1 MKGHGGSSSSRG
13 GASGSARVPRGSED
27 GSSGSDS
34 ILGSPEPHGDVL
46 GRPTVDPWYRSSER
60 FPSVPASLQ
69 PPPADWEWLV
79 LREDATAD
87 TTWTPDFQEIRDLQ
101 IQRNEMLAVPL
112 VFDFQCSRAI
122 EWADWIDSELAD
134 RGFCDHL
141 EQAGVLRSIL
151 ISRCSNM
158 FRDTEALRQLVRR
171 WCPSTHTFFFAH
183 GELTVTLEDV
193 ENHWLLPILGDQD
206 PAEIALSPEESK
218 IEAVLADYIG
228 RKNVALGTQ
237 AARFN
242 SWMEHFLR
250 IEDSSIRRAAF
261 ISYWLSKCVF
271 GEHPAY
277 SIKPLY
283 FCLAVKI
290 AAGVRFPLAPLLLGQ
305 LYTQLDLLHAE
316 ELVGAS
322 CHIVSTAFNSSVV
335 HTFVWEHTL
344 EYIRKGKKPYE
355 IRKKFASMPE
365 GVVTNVGDFQGDV
378 PAVFR
383 WVGNK
388 FYDHG
393 LIPSLDSE
401 GKVCWRPYGITHRS
415 FVYESVMS
423 GFRDVE
429 AQDYT
434 LIAGDVA
441 SLTYLSATNAGWL
454 PVPAVMGV
462 AAGEIPTINPFL
474 RARAFAYWSGVAPRV
489 IVPNGNRIGVFTA
502 GMANY
507 WRELMAAMVEFKDS
521 GREDTSHLLESY
533 TSPLPHPRLFGATN
547 TMTTYANRQRLGYA
561 VWHHEDS
568 RWVIYGNHHPPLWL
582 RDHPHIA
589 APGKVPSSRGKR
601 NASAGTPTAVKR
613 KQPDRSKKGEAVSKD
628 SPAQASKRD
637 PVPAD
642 ETAAEGVSAPMS
654 KGPIRKTRAGKKT
667 FVPPAFPST
676 PASIAARVAA
686 RKSGR
691 GIVYSEKRSKQRA
704 DTAARVPVE
713 ISDDLS
719 STSSSGGEGDVSG
732 AAAKGAEDEDVE
744 AAIAEETE
752 SESVEVTAA
761 EEAES
766 EDVETAAEGTEVKM
780 LKLPLQQRLRV
791 RVLKLLL
798 QKQSLVQEKDME
810 AGANIEDDEVSTGE
824 LGATGAASDSG
835 STASAS
841 KTMSAEEVVEEHVTV
856 GVVTG
861 VERVVE
867 PTPITVT
874 SSGGTAQGDASESG
888 SQVDPSLL
896 DSSPSTRQYVRRARR
911 GSLVSTDSE
920 RTASV
925 TARVS
930 TPPSPLGDHC
940 PKRDET
946 APVIT
951 EEVPSH
957 AEVLAHTPEVPRA
970 EVAASDEPVQA
981 DVIPGSGVPVI
992 EEELA
997 QDPADDVDMADTHDS
1012 YDEAWVDAADNM
1024 AGDQAADMEVT
1035 APVAAQIS
1043 PTRTARSSHGI
1054 VIEEGGRL
1062 QAAAVEFAV
1071 RGQPGPMSAA
1081 RPVTSRTSVLA
1092 DMDAFFQEFERTS
1105 FSSRHAEHFW
1115 TFDDAKADFEVFR
1128 VPRGGIRFLQ
1138 ALWGKYGSCSS
1149 YFSRGVHVGSSLL
1162 TLLCCVL
1169 AHMEHTRL
1177 GDITEVHILEW
1188 KAVVQE
1194 AIEGGFKFGFILDY
1208 LRRLA
1213 RDIFSRR
1220 VLVELREAEVRVAA
1234 LRDALNA
1241 VAPSPWDLASARR
1254 ASAEARTES
1263 ALHGL
1268 LS

>member
-1 MKGHGGSSSSRG
+1 MKGRGGSSSGKG
-13 GASGSARVPRGSED
+13 GSPGGARVPRESGD
-27 GSSGSDS
+27 DSSGSDS
-34 ILGSPEPHGDVL
+34 ILGSPEPHGDIL
-46 GRPTVDPWYRSSER
+46 GRPTVDPWYRSGER

-69 PPPADWEWLV
+69 PPSPDWEWLV
-79 LREDATAD
+79 IREDSAAD
-87 TTWTPDFQEIRDLQ
+87 MAWTPNFREIRDLQ

-112 VFDFQCSRAI
+112 VFDFQCSRAV

-134 RGFCDHL
+134 RGFCDRL

-158 FRDTEALRQLVRR
+158 FRDTEALRQL
-171 WCPSTHTFFFAH
+171 
-183 GELTVTLEDV
+183 DV

-206 PAEIALSPEESK
+206 PAEITLSPEESK

-250 IEDSSIRRAAF
+250 IEDPLIRRAAF

-316 ELVGAS
+316 ELAGAS

-335 HTFVWEHTL
+335 HTFVWEHAL

-388 FYDHG
+388 FYDHS

-401 GKVCWRPYGITHRS
+401 GKVCWRPYGITHRG

-441 SLTYLSATNAGWL
+441 SLTYLSATNAGWVRRQFGFDQE
-454 PVPAVMGV
+454 VPAVMGV

-474 RARAFAYWSGVAPRV
+474 RARAFAYWSSVAPRV

-507 WRELMAAMVEFKDS
+507 WRGLMAAMVEFRDS
-521 GREDTSHLLESY
+521 GRRDISHLLESY
-533 TSPLPHPRLFGATN
+533 TSPLPSSSFVHSYQHHDHLCKPPKLRLCRCHLAGAKEMFLPALPLLLRGSNRIGPR
-547 TMTTYANRQRLGYA
+547 
-561 VWHHEDS
+561 
-568 RWVIYGNHHPPLWL
+568 
-582 RDHPHIA
+582 
-589 APGKVPSSRGKR
+589 
-601 NASAGTPTAVKR
+601 
-613 KQPDRSKKGEAVSKD
+613 KGETVSKD
-628 SPAQASKRD
+628 SPAQASKRVKTTAGRVSKEALVLKTAVQD

-642 ETAAEGVSAPMS
+642 ETAAEEVSAPVS
-654 KGPIRKTRAGKKT
+654 KKPVRKTRAGKKT
-667 FVPPAFPST
+667 FVPPAFPSA

-719 STSSSGGEGDVSG
+719 STSSSSGEDDVSG
-732 AAAKGAEDEDVE
+732 AAAEEAEDEDVE
-744 AAIAEETE
+744 AATAEETE
-752 SESVEVTAA
+752 KAVSGAGDFTADISSPDIGSLDTDAIINASSE
-761 EEAES
+761 
-766 EDVETAAEGTEVKM
+766 
-780 LKLPLQQRLRV
+780 
-791 RVLKLLL
+791 
-798 QKQSLVQEKDME
+798 EKDVE
-810 AGANIEDDEVSTGE
+810 AGASIEDDEVSMGE

-841 KTMSAEEVVEEHVTV
+841 KDHVC
-856 GVVTG
+856 
-861 VERVVE
+861 RRA
-867 PTPITVT
+867 VT
-874 SSGGTAQGDASESG
+874 SSGGTVQGDISESG
-888 SQVDPSLL
+888 SHVDPSLL

-925 TARVS
+925 TARVP
-930 TPPSPLGDHC
+930 TPPSPLGESGGTA
-940 PKRDET
+940 PTPIITTAVVSAAATVQGDET

-951 EEVPSH
+951 EEVPGH
-957 AEVLAHTPEVPRA
+957 EEVLVHTPEVPGDMARVEPA
-970 EVAASDEPVQA
+970 EVAASEEPVQA
-981 DVIPGSGVPVI
+981 DVTPGSGVPVI

-997 QDPADDVDMADTHDS
+997 QDPVDDVDMADTHDS
-1012 YDEAWVDAADNM
+1012 YDEAWADAEDNM

-1035 APVAAQIS
+1035 APVAAQTS
-1043 PTRTARSSHGI
+1043 PTRTARSSRGT
-1054 VIEEGGRL
+1054 VIEEEGRL
-1062 QAAAVEFAV
+1062 A
-1071 RGQPGPMSAA
+1071 GCSSG
-1081 RPVTSRTSVLA
+1081 VLPLGVNQGCCLLQ
-1092 DMDAFFQEFERTS
+1092 DLQHQELLFLLIWMP
-1105 FSSRHAEHFW
+1105 SSENLS
-1115 TFDDAKADFEVFR
+1115 ADFEVFR
-1128 VPRGGIRFLQ
+1128 VPRGGIRFLK
-1138 ALWGKYGSCSS
+1138 ALWEKYGSCSS
-1149 YFSRGVHVGSSLL
+1149 YFSRGVHFKRQSK
-1162 TLLCCVL
+1162 
-1169 AHMEHTRL
+1169 
-1177 GDITEVHILEW
+1177 EVSN
-1188 KAVVQE
+1188 
-1194 AIEGGFKFGFILDY
+1194 FGFILDY

-1220 VLVELREAEVRVAA
+1220 VLAELREAEARVAA

-1263 ALHGL
+1263 ALQGL